1 MQSNLI
7 QRELH
12 ITVLSAGQSDG
23 NSAIIT
29 KNGENLIPENT
40 LGGHHVC
47 VFEDSTYKF
56 IFTND
61 LMFNKVD
68 KS

>member
-7 QRELH
+7 QRELQ
-12 ITVLSAGQSDG
+12 LLFYLPAESDG

-29 KNGENLIPENT
+29 KNGENFIPENT
-40 LGGHHVC
+40 LPGHHVC

-56 IFTND
+56 I
-61 LMFNKVD
+61 LIQKI
-68 KS
+68 